1 METYTIHK
9 KVTKDNLDEL
19 NHVNNVVYVYWIQE
33 IAKKHWQKAS
43 ESLAVEYIWVVRK
56 HDITYYHAA
65 KLNDEIVIT
74 TNIMTTK
81 GPISFRQVAMKNNK
95 TGKLL
100 VKSITEWCLLDS
112 KTLKPIRVPDSIKN
126 LFLNS

>member
-1 METYTIHK
+1 MKTYSILKT
-9 KVTKDNLDEL
+9 VAKDNLDHL

-33 IAKKHWQKAS
+33 IAKKHWQKVA
-43 ESLAVEYIWVVRK
+43 ESLAVPYTWVVRR

-65 KLNDEIVIT
+65 KLDDEIAIT
-74 TNIMTTK
+74 TNIKTTK
-81 GPISFRQVAMKNNK
+81 GSISFREVEMKNNK

-112 KTLKPIRVPDSIKN
+112 KTLKPIRVPDTIKN
-126 LFLNS
+126 LFLKS